1 MANTEFQRPLVQG
14 NLLDDTELIDV
25 LATTKHTAQEV
36 AEKLNNASETNSKIT
51 EACEEYR
58 PVAHRATLLY
68 FIIAEF
74 SVVNCMYQTSLAQF
88 TQLYELVCHST
99 TAKNRVI
106 PSPTQLS
113 VCDVHNHG

>member
-1 MANTEFQRPLVQG
+1 MQG

-88 TQLYELVCHST
+88 TQLYELV
-99 TAKNRVI
+99 R
-106 PSPTQLS
+106 P
-113 VCDVHNHG
+113 

>member
-1 MANTEFQRPLVQG
+1 M
-14 NLLDDTELIDV
+14 

-88 TQLYELVCHST
+88 TQLYSLVRRPSSACILPLVALPHQCVGSGT
-99 TAKNRVI
+99 RRVYD
-106 PSPTQLS
+106 LA
-113 VCDVHNHG
+113 H